1 MKKSEKVLVI
11 LSMVL
16 VLVAVGLFLYFEVSV
31 GVTFGYGIVSFIV
44 LGIISIIMFSSKTNI
59 ENPFEREYNRIIK
72 TYDAVL
78 VNSTNL
84 PNLSGRDIVVVST
97 IRDLIDAQAT
107 VRKPIYY
114 NKAED
119 SCSFVL
125 LSEKEANVFILK
137 ASENVTC
144 KLDEIINESKK
155 ENNQED
161 LDHKILDNIDKTT
174 VITLGNQEEYKVS
187 PIREEVKQEQEPKE
201 ESKQE
206 PIITPKTSESS
217 IRPILEKRS
226 DVPQIMPIQSD
237 NTELPKMKD
246 NQ

>member
-1 MKKSEKVLVI
+1 MKKSEKILIV

-16 VLVAVGLFLYFEVSV
+16 VLTAIGLFLYFEVSQGIAV
-31 GVTFGYGIVSFIV
+31 GFGIVSLIGV
-44 LGIISIIMFSSKTNI
+44 GIISIIMFSSKTTI
-59 ENPFEREYNRIIK
+59 ENPFERELYRILK

-84 PNLSGRDIVVVST
+84 PNLNDRDIVVVST

-107 VRKPIYY
+107 VRKQIYY

-144 KLDEIINESKK
+144 KLEEIINERKSGDNK
-155 ENNQED
+155 ED
-161 LDHKILDNIDKTT
+161 MDHKLLDGIDKTT
-174 VITLGNQEEYKVS
+174 VIQLDNQDEYKVS
-187 PIREEVKQEQEPKE
+187 PIREKENNDNQAEKKIEIPK
-201 ESKQE
+201 SN
-206 PIITPKTSESS
+206 SEGNS
-217 IRPILEKRS
+217 IRPIEEKKS
-226 DVPQIMPIQSD
+226 DIPQIMPIS
-237 NTELPKMKD
+237 NENSELPKMKE
-246 NQ
+246 

>member
-1 MKKSEKVLVI
+1 MKKSEKILIV

-16 VLVAVGLFLYFEVSV
+16 VLVAIGLFLYFEVSV
-31 GVTFGYGIVSFIV
+31 GVTFGFGIVSFIAV
-44 LGIISIIMFSSKTNI
+44 GIISIIMFSSKTNI
-59 ENPFEREYNRIIK
+59 ENPFERECNRIIK

-84 PNLSGRDIVVVST
+84 PNLNGRDIVVVST

-155 ENNQED
+155 GNNQED
-161 LDHKILDNIDKTT
+161 LDHKLLDNIDKTT
-174 VITLGNQEEYKVS
+174 VITLNNQEEFKVS
-187 PIREEVKQEQEPKE
+187 PIREKETNNEPNI
-201 ESKQE
+201 ESFS
-206 PIITPKTSESS
+206 IPKPSSESS
-217 IRPILEKRS
+217 IKPIEEKKSDEPQIRPISS
-226 DVPQIMPIQSD
+226 DYTD
-237 NTELPKMKD
+237 LPKMKE
-246 NQ
+246 